1 MDTLH
6 IYTRVSSSAQ
16 EEDGTSLD
24 TQKELGVAR
33 AKALGMKAK
42 VWNEGGQSSRGDDF
56 LNRPELAQILT
67 KIQSGEIKHLWVFN
81 TDRLSRNETTWSIIR
96 LKLLQNDV
104 KLHTASGTF
113 QLSNPM
119 DKLLLGILSEISSY
133 DNTLRTERMRLG
145 KLSRLREGSWSGGV
159 APYGYQIVNRKLVPH
174 PEEAKTV
181 RSIFEQYCQGV
192 SKLKIRNS
200 LTESGVKPR
209 RGNKIWSLGSLGAL
223 MTNTHYRGSY
233 KVTDKKY
240 KETVEVQC
248 EPLLSPSLI
257 QRYDAACERRQVMRS
272 GESNMKNFY
281 LLRGLL
287 FCGHCGSVLC
297 GRIYPI
303 QKRCA
308 YYCARRERLKSDPF
322 SREKKLPKCDHGLY
336 VRITETDQLIW
347 NTVVEVMEKSHR
359 YKEEIKRISLDAKKA
374 NSAEPTDSKSLQ
386 AQIRRTEQEIREVKR
401 SIITMES
408 DRIIRKRGDDV
419 VTGILTNLDEHLQ
432 LKEAQRLDL
441 LSRLKNAAKMKR
453 WTNWVADFGTR
464 ITELKTMKE
473 EAKKEFLE
481 GVVSKIIVTRLGNNR
496 FELIVHFQMPYV
508 EDQLVKTTPIASQK
522 TVKFTV
528 KDGKDSIKVPLVFAD
543 MKKPRELTS

>member
-6 IYTRVSSSAQ
+6 VYARVSSSAQ

-42 VWNEGGQSSRGDDF
+42 VWNEGGQSSKGDDL
-56 LNRPELAQILT
+56 LNRPELATILT
-67 KIQSGEIKHLWVFN
+67 KIEKGEIKHLWVFN

-133 DNTLRTERMRLG
+133 DNTLRTERVRLG
-145 KLSRLREGSWSGGV
+145 KLSRLREGRWIGGV
-159 APYGYQIVNRKLVPH
+159 APFGFQLMNKKLVPH

-181 RSIFEQYCQGV
+181 RSIFEKYCNGASV
-192 SKLKIRNS
+192 KTIRSS
-200 LTESGVKPR
+200 LIESGVRPR
-209 RGNKIWSLGSLGAL
+209 RGNKIWSLGSVQAL
-223 MTNTHYRGSY
+223 LTNPHYRGSY

-240 KETVEVQC
+240 KETIEITCQ
-248 EPLLSPSLI
+248 PILSPEEI
-257 QRYDAACERRQVMRS
+257 QRFDAVHNSRRTLRD

-287 FCGHCGSVLC
+287 CCGHCGSVMG
-297 GRIYPI
+297 GRIYPA
-303 QKRCA
+303 QNRSA
-308 YYCARRERLKSDPF
+308 YYCTRHERLRDDPY
-322 SREKKLPKCDHGLY
+322 SRVKNLTKCAKGPYL
-336 VRITETDQLIW
+336 RIQETNEAIW
-347 NTVVEVMEKSHR
+347 TKVVEVMEKSHLYR
-359 YKEEIKRISLDAKKA
+359 EEIKRMSLNAKKA
-374 NSAEPTDSKSLQ
+374 GFAEMVDSKSLR
-386 AQIRRTEQEIREVKR
+386 AQIRRSEREIQDVKR
-401 SIITMES
+401 SMIKVES
-408 DRIIRKRGDDV
+408 DRIIQKRGNDV
-419 VTGILTNLDEHLQ
+419 VAGVLENLDKHLQ
-432 LKEAQRLDL
+432 AIEARKLDL

-453 WTNWVADFGTR
+453 WTNWVTDFGAR

-481 GVVSKIIVTRLGNNR
+481 GVVSTITAKTVGENR
-496 FELIVHFQMPYV
+496 YECTVHFRLPYAD
-508 EDQLVKTTPIASQK
+508 E
-522 TVKFTV
+522 
-528 KDGKDSIKVPLVFAD
+528 GRDSATVPLVFKAVT
-543 MKKPRELTS
+543 RRRRNRS